1 MPSPKQKL
9 IYLINWPLVVLL
21 LFLLACGLV
30 NLYSATASRPGDWS
44 PFFRSQLVWTG
55 LGLALL
61 IFSLGFHYRRL
72 LDWAGIFYAVC
83 IALLLAVLVFGTTVG
98 GQKNWLVFG
107 PLRLQPS
114 ELTKL
119 AVILML
125 ARYYSKLPEGE
136 SCHLRSLWKPLGIL
150 GLPLLLILVERDL
163 GAAIFFVLIGFS
175 FFFFTGLKK
184 RFLVVG
190 LLLMVLGGLA
200 GYQFFLKD
208 YQRARIQT
216 FLHPE
221 QDARGRGYHLVQ
233 SKIAV
238 GSGQVVG
245 KGYLKGNLNKLK
257 FLPERHTDFVFP
269 VLAEEWG
276 FLGSAVFLGAFSLF
290 ILLLLQM
297 AGKVGDLFGA
307 LLIVGVTAW
316 LFWQW
321 VFNIGGVLGL
331 VPLAGVTMPFLSYG
345 GSALLTNLLALG
357 WVLNVSMRRYVF

>member
-9 IYLINWPLVVLL
+9 IYLFNWPLVITL
-21 LFLLACGLV
+21 LFLLLVGLV
-30 NLYSATASRPGDWS
+30 NLYSATASGPGDLS
-44 PFFRSQLVWTG
+44 PFFRSQLIWTG
-55 LGLALL
+55 LGLLILMTAL
-61 IFSLGFHYRRL
+61 SFHYRRL
-72 LDWAGIFYAVC
+72 LDWAGIFYGIC
-83 IALLLAVLVFGTTVG
+83 IFLLLAVLFFGTTVG
-98 GQKNWLVFG
+98 GQKNWLVLG
-107 PLRLQPS
+107 PIRLQPS

-119 AVILML
+119 GVILML

-136 SCHLRSLWKPLGIL
+136 SRHLRSIWKPLGIL

-163 GAAIFFVLIGFS
+163 GSAIFFVLIGFS
-175 FFFFTGLKK
+175 FFFFTGLQK
-184 RFLVVG
+184 RFLATG
-190 LLLMVLGGLA
+190 LILMTLAGLT

-221 QDARGRGYHLVQ
+221 QDAQGRGYHLMQ

-238 GSGQVVG
+238 GSGQGLG

-276 FLGSAVFLGAFSLF
+276 FLGSLIFLSAFSLF
-290 ILLLLQM
+290 LFLLLQT
-297 AGKVGDLFGA
+297 AGKVGDPFGA
-307 LLIVGVTAW
+307 LIIVGITAW

-321 VFNIGGVLGL
+321 VFNMGGVLGL

-357 WVLNVSMRRYVF
+357 LVLNVSMRRYVF